1 MRTSILFTLAGGLFA
16 SASAAQE
23 TQDGFEDPVNFSLHY
38 TKGDKT
44 HFKTITGSNQVT
56 DMTAN
61 KSVLGSYLIGGIDQK
76 ITFEWSPD
84 TARVPIQEVRGLSR
98 TRPHSLT

>member
-1 MRTSILFTLAGGLFA
+1 MRTSILFTLAASLFA
-16 SASAAQE
+16 SAVTAQD
-23 TQDGFEDPVNFSLHY
+23 TQDGFEDPVNFSLYH

-44 HFKTITGSNQVT
+44 HFETLTGTNQVT

-98 TRPHSLT
+98 TRHHLLI